1 LKTKKTSRMKMRMK
15 MRMRMIRDGKE
26 EGIGGL

>member
-26 EGIGGL
+26 EGIGAL